1 MSVKELNRKEKSTMT
16 NREFYTAIVNSD
28 LNDEMKAFATDAIA
42 KLDARNAKRASTP
55 SKTQKE
61 NAPLI
66 EKIATLLT
74 SEPKLASTLASEMG
88 ISTQKAS
95 ALVKKV
101 EGVSVCDIKV
111 KGKGTQ
117 KGYYFA

>member
-1 MSVKELNRKEKSTMT
+1 MT
-16 NREFYTAIVNSD
+16 NREFFTAIVNGTLTED
-28 LNDEMKAFATDAIA
+28 VIAKAHEEIA
-42 KLDARNAKRASTP
+42 KLDARNAKRANTP
-55 SKTQKE
+55 SKAQKE

-66 EKIATLLT
+66 EKIASLLT
-74 SEPKLASTLASEMG
+74 SEPKLASELASEME

-101 EGVSVCDIKV
+101 EGVSVCDVKV

>member
-1 MSVKELNRKEKSTMT
+1 MT
-16 NREFYTAIVNSD
+16 QREFITAIVNSD
-28 LNDEMKAFATDAIA
+28 LNDELKAFATESIA

-61 NAPLI
+61 NEPIVKAIASVLTDEPMLAS
-66 EKIATLLT
+66 KIATLCN
-74 SEPKLASTLASEMG
+74 
-88 ISTQKAS
+88 ISVNKAS

-101 EGVSVCDIKV
+101 EGVQSVDVKV

-117 KGYYFA
+117 KGYYL

>member
-1 MSVKELNRKEKSTMT
+1 MT
-16 NREFYTAIVNSD
+16 NREFYTAIVNG
-28 LNDEMKAFATDAIA
+28 NEITDEIIAKAHEEIA
-42 KLDARNAKRASTP
+42 KLDARNAKRANSL

-66 EKIATLLT
+66 AKIATLLT
-74 SEPKLASTLASEMG
+74 SEPKLASELAKEME

-101 EGVSVCDIKV
+101 EGVSVCDVKV

-117 KGYYFA
+117 KGYFFA

>member
-1 MSVKELNRKEKSTMT
+1 MT
-16 NREFYTAIVNSD
+16 NREFYTAIVNGTINED
-28 LNDEMKAFATDAIA
+28 VIAHATEAIA

-66 EKIATLLT
+66 AKITTLLT
-74 SEPKLASTLASEMG
+74 SEPKLASELAKEMNL
-88 ISTQKAS
+88 STQKVTP
-95 ALVKKV
+95 LVKAV
-101 EGVSVCDIKV
+101 EGVQSVDVKV

-117 KGYYFA
+117 KGYFLAE

>member
-1 MSVKELNRKEKSTMT
+1 MT
-16 NREFYTAIVNSD
+16 NREFF
-28 LNDEMKAFATDAIA
+28 KAVIANEITEEVIAHATSEIE

-66 EKIATLLT
+66 AKVATLLT
-74 SEPKLASTLASEMG
+74 SEPKLVSELAKEMEL
-88 ISTQKAS
+88 SPQKVS

-101 EGVSVCDIKV
+101 EGVSVCDVKV

-117 KGYYFA
+117 KGYFFA

>member
-1 MSVKELNRKEKSTMT
+1 MT
-16 NREFYTAIVNSD
+16 NREFFTAIVNSD
-28 LNDEMKAFATDAIA
+28 LSDELKTFATEAIE

-66 EKIATLLT
+66 KKIASLLT
-74 SEPKLASTLASEMG
+74 SEPKLASTLATEMG

-101 EGVSVCDIKV
+101 EGVSVCDVKV

>member
-1 MSVKELNRKEKSTMT
+1 MT
-16 NREFYTAIVNSD
+16 NREFYTVIVNSD

-42 KLDARNAKRASTP
+42 KLDARNAKRANTP

-66 EKIATLLT
+66 EKIASLLT
-74 SEPKLASTLASEMG
+74 SEPKLASELAKEMK

-101 EGVSVCDIKV
+101 EGVSVCDVKV

-117 KGYYFA
+117 KGYFFA